1 MIATH
6 GKLDEL
12 AVTPIG
18 LFWGI
23 FSAFTYALYI
33 ILPGKLIRRYGSITV
48 IGLGMLMGGF
58 VVTLGLQTWQHR
70 LPIDGGS
77 FLGLL
82 GIVGVGTIF
91 AYTAFL
97 KGVSM
102 VGPVNG
108 SLLASIEP
116 IASVFFA
123 VWLVNEQFY
132 AIDFVGMLLILLA
145 VLLISLKDILVAQ
158 KSIG

>member
-1 MIATH
+1 
-6 GKLDEL
+6 
-12 AVTPIG
+12 
-18 LFWGI
+18 
-23 FSAFTYALYI
+23 
-33 ILPGKLIRRYGSITV
+33 
-48 IGLGMLMGGF
+48 MGGF

-116 IASVFFA
+116 IASVFLQYGWSMSNFM
-123 VWLVNEQFY
+123 Q
-132 AIDFVGMLLILLA
+132 LILLECC
-145 VLLISLKDILVAQ
+145 
-158 KSIG
+158 

>member
-33 ILPGKLIRRYGSITV
+33 ILPGKLIRQYGSITV

-82 GIVGVGTIF
+82 GIVGVRTILPILP
-91 AYTAFL
+91 FL
-97 KGVSM
+97 K
-102 VGPVNG
+102 
-108 SLLASIEP
+108 AS
-116 IASVFFA
+116 
-123 VWLVNEQFY
+123 VWLVLSMAVFWPRLSRLHLSFLQYGWSMNNFMQ
-132 AIDFVGMLLILLA
+132 LILLECC
-145 VLLISLKDILVAQ
+145 
-158 KSIG
+158 

>member
-1 MIATH
+1 M
-6 GKLDEL
+6 
-12 AVTPIG
+12 
-18 LFWGI
+18 
-23 FSAFTYALYI
+23 
-33 ILPGKLIRRYGSITV
+33 
-48 IGLGMLMGGF
+48 
-58 VVTLGLQTWQHR
+58 
-70 LPIDGGS
+70 DGGIL
-77 FLGLL
+77 LGLL

-123 VWLVNEQFY
+123 VWLVNEVFY
-132 AIDFVGMLLILLA
+132 PIDFLGMVLILFA
-145 VLLISLKDILVAQ
+145 VLLISIKDILFTRGS
-158 KSIG
+158 K